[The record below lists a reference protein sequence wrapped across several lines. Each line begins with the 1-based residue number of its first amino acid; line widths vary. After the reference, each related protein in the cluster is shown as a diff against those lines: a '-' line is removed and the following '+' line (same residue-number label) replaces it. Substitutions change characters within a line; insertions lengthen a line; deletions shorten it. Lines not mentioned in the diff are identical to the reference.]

1 MFIERR
7 VLEVGDAQLEL
18 EDLPPDIRKKVKAA
32 EAKQKQGGGITLE
45 EARRRTQE
53 LMRTL

>member
-18 EDLPPDIRKKVKAA
+18 EDLPPDIRKKIKAA
-32 EAKQKQGGGITLE
+32 EAKRKQGGITLE